1 LKSESI
7 ALNTMK
13 IFRTISTGNQI
24 VEDLISQNIDHGTS
38 PSLSIKICFSGSAT
52 FSLDNREL
60 NLFPG
65 YFLTVNE
72 GTSYTRIVDS
82 LAPVKTFAIIFD
94 SGFLADFNRT
104 QFQNSKSLLDSP
116 FIDSNSEIILPEAI
130 YPFVDDFKY
139 NVLNLKSTLCDGL
152 TDDLLINSYFHHCLE
167 GYYRIYHSEVA
178 NKVSKLAFSNRSTKI
193 EMMKRLL
200 VAKDYIISN
209 YDQKVRIDE
218 VAKIACLSINHFLRN
233 FKLAYRMSPYQFLL
247 QVRLQRAA
255 EILKNTDLPVSE
267 IASIVGFDSSPSF
280 IMLFRKAYKI
290 TPFQYRKSSA
300 KI

>member
-1 LKSESI
+1 
-7 ALNTMK
+7 MK
-13 IFRTISTGNQI
+13 IFRTISTGNQV
-24 VEDLISQNIDHGTS
+24 VEDLISQTIDHGTS

-82 LAPVKTFAIIFD
+82 LDPVKTFSIIFD
-94 SGFLADFNRT
+94 SCFLADFHRT
-104 QFQNSKSLLDSP
+104 YLQNAASLLDDP
-116 FIDSNSEIILPEAI
+116 FIETDPEVRLLEAI
-130 YPFVDDFKY
+130 FPFVDDFKY
-139 NVLNLKSTLCDGL
+139 TVLNLKSTLCDGL
-152 TDDLLINSYFHHCLE
+152 TDDLLMNSYFHHCLE
-167 GYYRIYHSEVA
+167 SYYRLYHSEVA
-178 NKVSKLAFSNRSTKI
+178 NKIAKLAFSNRSTKI

-209 YDQKVRIDE
+209 YNQKVRIDE

-233 FKLAYRMSPYQFLL
+233 FKLAYRISPYQFLI

-255 EILKNTDLPVSE
+255 EILKSTELPVSE
-267 IASIVGFDSSPSF
+267 IASLVGFDSSPSF

-290 TPFQYRKSSA
+290 TPFQYRKSTT
-300 KI
+300 II